1 MFVTFKGLTT
11 TLQQQQQEQ
20 RQNTFICLHFVAR
33 RSSIYLQQNRSG
45 QVITVQRSSVND
57 VIRTFAVG

>member
-1 MFVTFKGLTT
+1 M
-11 TLQQQQQEQ
+11 QQQQQEQ